1 MSKLH
6 SAFDQLN
13 FGCDVMDC
21 SVEQNS
27 MAAEKLKRPSTLRP
41 SKRERERTNFRIC
54 YEDLRPYFGKSLK
67 DAEKGLGVSRST
79 LKRACRGHNITR
91 WPSNEKNKVNPSLFL
106 TRVANKSSPGRK
118 GQFSMSNSDPPSDS
132 GFVIVEAD
140 FEGDT
145 MKFKFLFS
153 SGMEK
158 LEEEVARRL
167 KLNVTSFRMK
177 YLDGEGKWILLACDD
192 DLQLCME
199 TLAWSGNS
207 AVKMLVQS
215 M

>member
-1 MSKLH
+1 MLFT
-6 SAFDQLN
+6 A
-13 FGCDVMDC
+13 
-21 SVEQNS
+21 
-27 MAAEKLKRPSTLRP
+27 
-41 SKRERERTNFRIC
+41 
-54 YEDLRPYFGKSLK
+54 
-67 DAEKGLGVSRST
+67 VSRST

-91 WPSNEKNKVNPSLFL
+91 WPSNEKNKGNPSLFL
-106 TRVANKSSPGRK
+106 TRAANKSSPGPKR
-118 GQFSMSNSDPPSDS
+118 QFSMSNSDPPSDS

-145 MKFKFLFS
+145 MKFKFPFS

-199 TLAWSGNS
+199 TLAWSGT
-207 AVKMLVQS
+207 VQS
-215 M
+215 RCWFNQCSSWFITCIRVLAVLRLSHVFL